1 MLLWAELL
9 LGCESLLMDEPLS
22 NLDAKLRVQMRTE
35 ILKLHKRLNTTTIY
49 VTHDQTEALTMASR
63 IVVLKDGDIM
73 QVGTPR
79 EIYDA
84 PNCIFVAQFIGSPAM
99 NMLNATVEMDGLK
112 IEHTIL
118 NYIIKI

>member
-1 MLLWAELL
+1 ML
-9 LGCESLLMDEPLS
+9 
-22 NLDAKLRVQMRTE
+22 
-35 ILKLHKRLNTTTIY
+35 
-49 VTHDQTEALTMASR
+49 HDQTEALTMASR

-112 IEHTIL
+112 VGTHHFKL
-118 NYIIKI
+118 HNKNLKS